1 MKRVLKT
8 QLSAQS
14 IRETINQLKVIE
26 QNLKESANNIT
37 EEMVE
42 YTEQRIQHHFDTRQN
57 IEEDFFDIDY
67 SVGKEINGNKGR
79 AFAVGS
85 SVIYAEFGTGEVG
98 KKSSHELKPTSFGLN
113 DYNTG
118 EYVSRLTN
126 DVGEHY
132 WVYQGK
138 YTQGIPA
145 GMFVYKAMNDLKKE
159 KINICK
165 KNVRDALF

>member
-1 MKRVLKT
+1 MKRILKT

-14 IRETINQLKVIE
+14 INETINQLKVIS
-26 QNLKESANNIT
+26 QNLEQASNEIT
-37 EEMVE
+37 KEMVE
-42 YTEQRIQHHFDTRQN
+42 YTKERIQHHFDSRQN
-57 IEEDFFDIDY
+57 IDEEFYNIDY
-67 SVGKEINGNKGR
+67 KVNGEVKGNKGR
-79 AFAVGS
+79 AFATGS

-98 KKSSHELKPTSFGLN
+98 RKFSSSVRPTEFGLN

-118 EYVSRLTN
+118 EYVSQLTN
-126 DVGEHY
+126 EFGEHY
-132 WVYQGK
+132 WVYDGH

-159 KINICK
+159 KASICK